1 MRLRAGRCPLSF
13 ALNRSKTGSY
23 QTGLRPS
30 THTKPIAHALA
41 APRSPRS
48 LRKRTLDVSEDPA
61 TLYVLQADTPRE
73 SLPGEGRRNSEKRYK
88 TESHEESIQAQILLF
103 RQISSAKFQL
113 RERKRGNEEAPP
125 LGPCSCR
132 ALLGTE
138 LGASGQRSVRS

>member
-1 MRLRAGRCPLSF
+1 MSF

-61 TLYVLQADTPRE
+61 TLYVLHAVTPRE

-88 TESHEESIQAQILLF
+88 TESHEAVQLPRTNF
-103 RQISSAKFQL
+103 VYSAKFW
-113 RERKRGNEEAPP
+113 ERGGRKEG
-125 LGPCSCR
+125 G
-132 ALLGTE
+132 
-138 LGASGQRSVRS
+138 